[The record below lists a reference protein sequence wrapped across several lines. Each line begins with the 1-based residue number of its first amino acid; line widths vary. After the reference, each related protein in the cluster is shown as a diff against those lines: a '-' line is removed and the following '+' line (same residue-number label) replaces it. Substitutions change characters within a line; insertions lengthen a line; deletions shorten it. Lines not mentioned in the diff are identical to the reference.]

1 MLCVYTYKHIHLY
14 TNTWHVLL
22 YLQKCV
28 HDTFYFPQKILN
40 PYKGFQMQELQR
52 DATCSLGPDDHAG
65 FIAFSAK
72 LWLPDRC
79 DCTYIFMFVYS
90 YRYVLIYVYIYKCL
104 NIYIYKYIRM
114 CTYVYI
120 SLYIYIHIY
129 TCIMYICIYVYIYM
143 YDVYTYISEY
153 V

>member
-1 MLCVYTYKHIHLY
+1 MTCATLLI
-14 TNTWHVLL
+14 L
-22 YLQKCV
+22 YLYKCV

-79 DCTYIFMFVYS
+79 DCTYIFIFVYS

-114 CTYVYI
+114 CTYIHMYIRSRYRHVYNLI
-120 SLYIYIHIY
+120 CVYTYTCIHIYIYIH
-129 TCIMYICIYVYIYM
+129 VYIY
-143 YDVYTYISEY
+143 I
-153 V
+153 